1 MKRTGGFTLIELM
14 IVVAII
20 AILSSIAITVYN
32 DSIAKTQLSEAF
44 TIADGLKTPISESFT
59 QTGAC
64 PGNGVD
70 GIMANGSYVGKYVAT
85 ADTAGTASTGCT
97 IAVTFKSSTG
107 VSIGLRG
114 QSVLFTGI
122 NNGGA
127 FAWTCSSTIAAKYK
141 PQTCQ

>member
-1 MKRTGGFTLIELM
+1 MKRSNGFTLIELM
-14 IVVAII
+14 IVIAIV

-32 DSIAKTQLSEAF
+32 DSIAKAQLSEAF
-44 TIADGLKTPISESFT
+44 TVADSLKTPITESFT

-70 GIMANGSYVGKYVAT
+70 GIMADGSYVGKYVAT
-85 ADTAGTASTGCT
+85 ADTAGAAATGCT
-97 IAVTFKSSTG
+97 ITVTFKSSTG
-107 VSIGLRG
+107 VSNGLRG
-114 QSVLFTGI
+114 QAVLFTGT

-127 FAWTCSSTIAAKYK
+127 FAWACSSAIAAKYK

>member
-1 MKRTGGFTLIELM
+1 MKRTKGFTLIELM

-32 DSIAKTQLSEAF
+32 NSIAKTQLSEAF
-44 TIADGLKTPISESFT
+44 TVADGLKTPISESFT

-64 PGNGVD
+64 PSNGTN
-70 GIMANGSYVGKYVAT
+70 GIMANGSYIGKYIAT
-85 ADTAGTASTGCT
+85 ADTAGVAATGCT
-97 IAVTFKSSTG
+97 ITVTFRSTTG
-107 VSIGLRG
+107 VSSGLRG
-114 QSVLFTGI
+114 RTVLFTGTDH
-122 NNGGA
+122 GGA

>member
-44 TIADGLKTPISESFT
+44 TVADGLKTPISESFT

-64 PGNGVD
+64 PGNGAD
-70 GIMANGSYVGKYVAT
+70 GIMAEGSYAGKYVAT
-85 ADTAGTASTGCT
+85 ADTAGAAATGCT
-97 IAVTFKSSTG
+97 ITVAFKSTTG
-107 VSIGLRG
+107 VSSGLRG

-122 NNGGA
+122 GNGGT
-127 FAWTCSSTIAAKYK
+127 FAWTCSSAIAAKYK

>member
-1 MKRTGGFTLIELM
+1 MKRIGGFTLIELM

-32 DSIAKTQLSEAF
+32 NSIAKTQLSEAF
-44 TIADGLKTPISESFT
+44 TVADGLKTPISESFT

-64 PGNGVD
+64 PGNGTN

-85 ADTAGTASTGCT
+85 ADTAGAAATGCT
-97 IAVTFKSSTG
+97 ITVTFKSTTG
-107 VSIGLRG
+107 VSSDLRG
-114 QSVLFTGI
+114 RAVLFTGTDS
-122 NNGGA
+122 GGA
-127 FAWTCSSTIAAKYK
+127 FAWICSSAIAAKYK

>member
-32 DSIAKTQLSEAF
+32 NSIAKTQLSEAF
-44 TIADGLKTPISESFT
+44 TVADGLKTPISESFT

-64 PGNGVD
+64 PGNGTN

-85 ADTAGTASTGCT
+85 ADTAGAAATGCT
-97 IAVTFKSSTG
+97 ITVTFKSTTG
-107 VSIGLRG
+107 VSSDLRG
-114 QSVLFTGI
+114 QTVLFTGI
-122 NNGGA
+122 DSGGA
-127 FAWTCSSTIAAKYK
+127 FAWACSSAIAAKYK